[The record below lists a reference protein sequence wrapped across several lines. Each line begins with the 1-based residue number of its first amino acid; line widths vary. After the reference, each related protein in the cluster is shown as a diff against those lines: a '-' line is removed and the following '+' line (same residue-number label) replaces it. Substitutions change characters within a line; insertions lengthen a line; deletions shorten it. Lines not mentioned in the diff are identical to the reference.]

1 MVVADVCMLDFFRRI
16 HGNHMEDSARSQRTK
31 QAALTRE
38 RCTYE
43 LFELSYRRQ
52 GLTNSHCSFE
62 PWLRTAKHQLASR
75 EKNGHSSRIYALK
88 YLRLVKAL
96 PCPPTQ
102 NTTKQ
107 RCSASQRQRG
117 PTTEAAAPP
126 RIESARFSAP
136 KKNGGYATRTP
147 PHDDYRCRFMS
158 SLPNGR
164 HSNISS

>member
-1 MVVADVCMLDFFRRI
+1 MVVADVCMLDFFRCI

-38 RCTYE
+38 RYV
-43 LFELSYRRQ
+43 
-52 GLTNSHCSFE
+52 
-62 PWLRTAKHQLASR
+62 RTVRTVVSASGPHQLALFVRTLATNR
-75 EKNGHSSRIYALK
+75 EAPASIPRKKRAFVSN
-88 YLRLVKAL
+88 LRPQVPPPCQSCL

-147 PHDDYRCRFMS
+147 PHDDYRCRSMS

-164 HSNISS
+164 HFNISS